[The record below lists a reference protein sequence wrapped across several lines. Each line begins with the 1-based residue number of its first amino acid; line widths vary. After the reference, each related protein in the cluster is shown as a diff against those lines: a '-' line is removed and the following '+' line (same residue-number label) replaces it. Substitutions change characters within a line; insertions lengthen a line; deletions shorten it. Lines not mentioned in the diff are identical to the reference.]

1 VTAVP
6 QSRGHSGA
14 TLFIGIRRW
23 QLWSLPRPAVGFV
36 LLVDALALV
45 TLALGLRMSPLRLAD
60 VGTFAGLTLCGLVSV
75 EGSRRLGSPAS
86 RQDRP
91 YRDLLT
97 TWTLPVAV
105 LLPPVYAVLVPVP
118 LYALA
123 QWRVNR
129 QPAMKRVF
137 NTAAMAVA
145 GFAAANLHSVLADRP
160 APYSL
165 ATLVQGPRQAGAVL
179 VTAVVPAVV
188 STLLVAIVLRL
199 AMPGISWRR
208 ALGTRDG
215 LALDLV
221 EACLGI
227 LLAVG
232 ITVAPEL
239 LVLALPP
246 VLLLQRTLLH
256 AELLE
261 AARTDAKTGLAN
273 PAHWRTVAER
283 ELRRARQGGEPLAV
297 LMVDIDHFK
306 AVNDDYGH
314 VVGDRVL
321 AAVGAE
327 LQAGVRP
334 RDLVGRFGGE
344 EFAVLLPGTSLTAAE
359 QTAQR
364 LRRRVQ
370 QLTCPAG
377 PGGRPVQV
385 TISVGVA
392 VMRSPAVD
400 VTGLVDAADAALY
413 RKWPRNSCHSPSV
426 GVRYSSLGRRARRRA
441 RNARWAWI
449 ASVG

>member
-1 VTAVP
+1 
-6 QSRGHSGA
+6 
-14 TLFIGIRRW
+14 
-23 QLWSLPRPAVGFV
+23 V
-36 LLVDALALV
+36 LI
-45 TLALGLRMSPLRLAD
+45 
-60 VGTFAGLTLCGLVSV
+60 
-75 EGSRRLGSPAS
+75 
-86 RQDRP
+86 
-91 YRDLLT
+91 
-97 TWTLPVAV
+97 
-105 LLPPVYAVLVPVP
+105 PVP

-123 QWRVNR
+123 QWRVSR

-145 GFAAANLHSVLADRP
+145 GFAAATLHPVLAGRP

-165 ATLVQGPRQAGAVL
+165 ATFVQGPRQASAVL
-179 VTAVVPAVV
+179 VTAVVPALV
-188 STLLVAIVLRL
+188 STLLVAIALRL
-199 AMPGISWRR
+199 VMPGISWRR
-208 ALGTRDG
+208 ALGSRDG
-215 LALDLV
+215 LGLDLV

-227 LLAVG
+227 LLAVV
-232 ITVAPEL
+232 ITVAPGL

-321 AAVGAE
+321 AAVGGE
-327 LQAGVRP
+327 LQAGLRP

-344 EFAVLLPGTSLTAAE
+344 EFAVLLPGTSRSAAE

-370 QLTCPAG
+370 QLACPAG
-377 PGGRPVQV
+377 PGGRGVRV

-392 VMRSPAVD
+392 FMCSPAVD
-400 VTGLVDAADAALY
+400 VAGLVDAADAALY
-413 RKWPRNSCHSPSV
+413 RAKGAGRNRVVTATDHAGTAHLAVPR
-426 GVRYSSLGRRARRRA
+426 GVEDDPAHPTVR
-441 RNARWAWI
+441 
-449 ASVG
+449 